1 MAAIDLERPLYIFVM
16 VGPSEHPRTESEI
29 HGILHEYVTS
39 VSSGKE
45 RSLHDD
51 VTTSQET
58 GEIGARAP
66 AIRGSTPPFGTWS
79 SPKVAIKISESKCQE
94 SLAAVHDCVVTWDA
108 AVHNYVRSRILIL
121 GSIIRDTPTVM
132 GSLSVMW
139 R

>member
-45 RSLHDD
+45 RSLHD

-79 SPKVAIKISESKCQE
+79 SPKVAIKISESKCQVKV
-94 SLAAVHDCVVTWDA
+94 AVHV
-108 AVHNYVRSRILIL
+108 
-121 GSIIRDTPTVM
+121 
-132 GSLSVMW
+132 
-139 R
+139 

>member
-66 AIRGSTPPFGTWS
+66 AIRGSTPPSGTWS

-94 SLAAVHDCVVTWDA
+94 SLATVRDCLVRHRGGTCTCVA
-108 AVHNYVRSRILIL
+108 AYQFWGRLFGTHRQ
-121 GSIIRDTPTVM
+121 
-132 GSLSVMW
+132 
-139 R
+139 